1 LREARTCARS
11 KLNEYAVSEC
21 TGPNRR
27 AVMDVLRS
35 RIAKQQ
41 AMDKIMSDYDRG
53 REMLMQV
60 LTDKR
65 GEFANKE
72 GKVTK

>member
-1 LREARTCARS
+1 
-11 KLNEYAVSEC
+11 
-21 TGPNRR
+21 
-27 AVMDVLRS
+27 MDVLRS

-72 GKVTK
+72 EVTK

>member
-1 LREARTCARS
+1 
-11 KLNEYAVSEC
+11 
-21 TGPNRR
+21 
-27 AVMDVLRS
+27 MDVLRS
-35 RIAKQQ
+35 RIAKQR

-65 GEFANKE
+65 GEFASKE
-72 GKVTK
+72 EGEK